1 MPPTTPSEPSARK
14 ASAVAELEL
23 TIRHKGTEYIV
34 LLDVTWEKVDDSFD
48 HAFGTEHRSHWEA
61 EDYDVQSVIDE
72 EGDELDADDVPGLHR
87 SIREKLNDYDYQP

>member
-1 MPPTTPSEPSARK
+1 MLSATSATSARK

-23 TIRHKGTEYIV
+23 TVRHGGTENIV

-61 EDYDVQSVIDE
+61 EDYDVQTVIDE
-72 EGDELDADDVPGLHR
+72 DGEEVDDFAIAGLTR
-87 SIREKLNDYDYQP
+87 AIRNALNDYDYHP

>member
-34 LLDVTWEKVDDSFD
+34 LLDVTWQVVDDSFD

-87 SIREKLNDYDYQP
+87 SIRDALNDYDYQP